1 MNSKREKKHGD
12 FDQKE
17 FGRRLKK
24 ARNNSNTTSV
34 ELGNA
39 CGVNPVY
46 IRQIETGTKLPSV
59 HLFVKICDSLQV
71 SPAYFLGN
79 EVQVQVTENDWDKLA
94 YQLSQIPQASR
105 RIVDEVLAS
114 MIQNLAE
121 KNRKSDNNEEIYG
134 MIDKVEFGRRL
145 RKVRQEMKV
154 TTQQLADNSRVSS
167 VFIRQVEKGGKLP
180 SFLVFVNICKTLQIS
195 PAYLLGNELKIE
207 VTKCDWDELVQIQC
221 DMTPNAQYIVKG
233 VLISMIQN
241 LVKKPE

>member
-1 MNSKREKKHGD
+1 MNNKREKKHKN

-17 FGRRLKK
+17 FGRRLKE
-24 ARNNSNTTSV
+24 ARHHSKTSST

-59 HLFVKICDSLQV
+59 HLFVKICDNLQI

-79 EVQVQVTENDWDKLA
+79 EVQVPVTENDWDKLA
-94 YQLSQIPQASR
+94 YQLSQMPQSSR
-105 RIVDEVLAS
+105 CIVDEVLAS

-121 KNRKSDNNEEIYG
+121 KDRKSDNSDEIYG
-134 MIDKVEFGRRL
+134 SIDKVEFGRRL
-145 RKVRQEMKV
+145 KKVRQEMRV
-154 TTQQLADNSRVSS
+154 TTQQLADNSGVSS
-167 VFIRQVEKGGKLP
+167 VFIRQIEKGGKLP

-207 VTKCDWDELVQIQC
+207 VTKCGWDELIQIQC
-221 DMTPNAQYIVKG
+221 DMTTNAQQIVKG
-233 VLISMIQN
+233 VLNSMIQN
-241 LVKKPE
+241 LSKKAE